1 MSHDPID
8 PLDLPPLRVKCTDTR
23 CDDGLHC
30 FRQKRRKRTDALSGP
45 CRECQADLVDW
56 TRAHSHA
63 PEDRAYLYDSLRREL
78 IRHHFWHLPI
88 DEKARDAALRK
99 GRRAM
104 PDAVVAR
111 LKSSVGLSSDKL
123 FRDGIQTKME
133 GNIIF
138 YAQHATASCCRKCI
152 ECWHDIPMDRNLS
165 DDEIA
170 YLTDLALR
178 FIDERM
184 PDLPPDPQKIPRRR
198 KSPSPAKS

>member
-1 MSHDPID
+1 
-8 PLDLPPLRVKCTDTR
+8 
-23 CDDGLHC
+23 
-30 FRQKRRKRTDALSGP
+30 
-45 CRECQADLVDW
+45 
-56 TRAHSHA
+56 
-63 PEDRAYLYDSLRREL
+63 
-78 IRHHFWHLPI
+78 
-88 DEKARDAALRK
+88 
-99 GRRAM
+99 M

-138 YAQHATASCCRKCI
+138 YAQHATASCCRTCI
-152 ECWHDIPMDRNLS
+152 ECWHGIPKDRNLS
-165 DDEIA
+165 DDELA

-178 FIDERM
+178 FIDDRM